1 MIDTRRAL
9 DPIGQ
14 LLRPS
19 VSRRVVL
26 RTAVGAG
33 AAIPALGL
41 SRLAAAQEGTPGG
54 TAVVVCAANPASWD
68 FTKTTWPTFE
78 ALCFMYDRLLTR
90 NDEEELQPALVTA
103 WEVSEDGLEYSLTLR
118 EGVTF
123 HDGTPFNAE
132 AVKFNIERHLA
143 IPDSA
148 NYADYEAVER
158 IDVVDDLHVN
168 IILREVRPDFAYL
181 GLSQWGA
188 AQVSPTAY
196 EELGERYSEAPVG
209 TGPFMFDSYVP
220 GSLIRYVRNENYW
233 GGAPLLDAVEVKI
246 IPEPSVQ
253 LVEIEAGTADAVIVT
268 DPQNVA
274 RLEDAGL
281 TVVSV
286 ITADTVF
293 ISFNVSQPPTNELAV
308 RKAIAHAID
317 RDTIIESV
325 LLGYA
330 EKSRGGVTTTSP
342 FYDESVP
349 MVEYDPEEAGRIL
362 DEAGWVMGADGVRER
377 DGEKL
382 TLNQISTDFEN
393 WGLFNQIIQ
402 EQLQAIGINC
412 EISTLEW
419 NAYLDQW
426 RENQGGWNATYHQQG
441 TQVAATEAI
450 EAGWQPDDVLDN
462 HPDRRRDRFR
472 SGGRSRSVAG
482 DLGRVAGDARRGAAA
497 GARHSGADN
506 LPGQPACRLALA
518 PRLHPRLPTA
528 AEGLSLDGHRT
539 AGRAGQGLDRGVAAE
554 SHRPTPCVGRPALS
568 RRWGIV

>member
-1 MIDTRRAL
+1 MNHTRRAL
-9 DPIGQ
+9 DSIIQFP
-14 LLRPS
+14 
-19 VSRRVVL
+19 VSRRGVL

-41 SRLAAAQEGTPGG
+41 SRFAAAQEGTPGG

-68 FTKTTWPTFE
+68 YTKTTWPTFE
-78 ALCFMYDRLLTR
+78 ALCFMYDRLLTL
-90 NDEEELQPALVTA
+90 NDAEELQPALVTE
-103 WEVSEDGLEYSLTLR
+103 WEVSEDGLEYALTLR

-148 NYADYEAVER
+148 SYADYEAVER
-158 IDVVDDLHVN
+158 IDVIDDLHVT
-168 IILREVRPDFAYL
+168 IVLGEVRPNFAYL
-181 GLSQWGA
+181 GLATWSA
-188 AQVSPTAY
+188 AQLSPTAY
-196 EELGERYSEAPVG
+196 EELGEAYSDAPVG

-233 GGAPLLDAVEVKI
+233 DGAPLLDGVEVKI
-246 IPEPSVQ
+246 IPEPAVQ
-253 LVEIEAGTADAVIVT
+253 LVEIESGAADAVIVT
-268 DPQNVA
+268 DPKDVA

-286 ITADTVF
+286 VTADTVF
-293 ISFNVSQPPTNELAV
+293 ISFNVSQPPTSELAV

-330 EKSRGGVTTTSP
+330 EKARAGVTTTSP
-342 FYDESVP
+342 FYNEDVP
-349 MVEYDPEEAGRIL
+349 MVEYDLEEAGRIL

-382 TLNQISTDFEN
+382 TLNQISTDFEG

-402 EQLQAIGINC
+402 EQLQAVGINC
-412 EISTLEW
+412 EISSLEW

-426 RENQGGWNATYHQQG
+426 RENQGGWNITYHQQG

-450 EAGWQPDDVLDN
+450 EAGWPPDDYWTITQIDDATEPDLVAARDELQALWDEWQVTLD
-462 HPDRRRDRFR
+462 PERRQEL
-472 SGGRSRSVAG
+472 ATQ
-482 DLGRVAGDARRGAAA
+482 AQTMYQ
-497 GARHSGADN
+497 DN
-506 LPGQPACRLALA
+506 QLAVWLWHRA
-518 PRLHPRLPTA
+518 YIHAFQPRLKDYRLTHTGRIV
-528 AEGLSLDGHRT
+528 ELDK
-539 AGRAGQGLDRGVAAE
+539 AWIE
-554 SHRPTPCVGRPALS
+554 E
-568 RRWGIV
+568 

>member
-1 MIDTRRAL
+1 MNDKRRAL
-9 DPIGQ
+9 DSIDQ
-14 LLRPS
+14 VLRFP
-19 VSRRVVL
+19 VSRRGVI

-33 AAIPALGL
+33 AALPALDL

-78 ALCFMYDRLLTR
+78 ALCFMYDRLLIM
-90 NDEEELQPALVTA
+90 NDAEELQPALVTE
-103 WEVSEDGLEYSLTLR
+103 WEVSEDGLEYALTLR

-123 HDGTPFNAE
+123 HDGTPFNADS
-132 AVKFNIERHLA
+132 VKFNIERQLA

-148 NYADYEAVER
+148 NYADYEPVER

-168 IILREVRPDFAYL
+168 IVLREVRPDFAYL
-181 GLSQWGA
+181 GLAQWGA
-188 AQVSPTAY
+188 AQISPTAY
-196 EELGERYSEAPVG
+196 EELGDRYSDAPVG
-209 TGPFMFDSYVP
+209 TGPFMFQSYVP

-281 TVVSV
+281 TIVSI

-293 ISFNVSQPPTNELAV
+293 ISFNLSEPPINELAV

-325 LLGYA
+325 LFGYA
-330 EKSRGGVTTTSP
+330 EKARGGVTTTSP

-349 MVEYDPEEAGRIL
+349 MVEYDPEEAGRLL

-377 DGEKL
+377 DGVTL

-402 EQLQAIGINC
+402 EQLQAVGINC

-450 EAGWQPDDVLDN
+450 EAGWQPDAYWTITQIDDATDPDLVAARDELQAIWDEWQATLD
-462 HPDRRRDRFR
+462 PERRQEL
-472 SGGRSRSVAG
+472 ATQ
-482 DLGRVAGDARRGAAA
+482 AQTIYQ
-497 GARHSGADN
+497 DN
-506 LPGQPACRLALA
+506 QLAVWLWHRA
-518 PRLHPRLPTA
+518 YIHAFQPRLQGYRLTFTGRLV
-528 AEGLSLDGHRT
+528 ELDK
-539 AGRAGQGLDRGVAAE
+539 AWIE
-554 SHRPTPCVGRPALS
+554 E
-568 RRWGIV
+568 

>member
-1 MIDTRRAL
+1 MNDPQRAL

-14 LLRPS
+14 LLRPP
-19 VSRRVVL
+19 VNRRVLL
-26 RTAVGAG
+26 RTAIGAG

-90 NDEEELQPALVTA
+90 NDAEELQPALVTE
-103 WEVSEDGLEYSLTLR
+103 WEVSEDGLEYALTLR

-123 HDGTPFNAE
+123 HDGTPFNAD
-132 AVKFNIERHLA
+132 AVKFNIERQLA
-143 IPDSA
+143 TPDSA
-148 NYADYEAVER
+148 NYADYEPVER

-168 IILREVRPDFAYL
+168 IILREIRPDFAYL

-188 AQVSPTAY
+188 AQLSPTAY
-196 EELGERYSEAPVG
+196 EELGADFSKAPVG
-209 TGPFMFDSYVP
+209 TGPFKFDSYVP
-220 GSLIRYVRNENYW
+220 GSLIRYVRNDDYW

-281 TVVSV
+281 TIVSV

-293 ISFNVSQPPTNELAV
+293 VSFNVSQAPTNELAV

-325 LLGYA
+325 QLGYA

-362 DEAGWVMGADGVRER
+362 DEAGWVLGADGVRER
-377 DGEKL
+377 DGQKL
-382 TLNQISTDFEN
+382 VLNLISTDFES
-393 WGLFNQIIQ
+393 WGLYNQIIQ
-402 EQLQAIGINC
+402 EQLQAIGISC

-426 RENQGGWNATYHQQG
+426 RENQGGWNLTYHQQG

-450 EAGWQPDDVLDN
+450 EAGWQPDAYWTITQIDDATEPDLVAARDELQAIWDEWQVTLD
-462 HPDRRRDRFR
+462 P
-472 SGGRSRSVAG
+472 
-482 DLGRVAGDARRGAAA
+482 ARRQELATQAQTA
-497 GARHSGADN
+497 YQDN
-506 LPGQPACRLALA
+506 QLAVWLWHRA
-518 PRLHPRLPTA
+518 YIHAFQPRLKDYRLTDIGRIV
-528 AEGLSLDGHRT
+528 ELDK
-539 AGRAGQGLDRGVAAE
+539 AWIE
-554 SHRPTPCVGRPALS
+554 E
-568 RRWGIV
+568 

>member
-1 MIDTRRAL
+1 MNDTRRTL

-14 LLRPS
+14 LLQPS

-26 RTAVGAG
+26 RTAIGAG

-123 HDGTPFNAE
+123 HDGTPFNAD

-148 NYADYEAVER
+148 SYADYDAVER
-158 IDVVDDLHVN
+158 IDVIDDLNVK
-168 IILREVRPDFAYL
+168 IVLGEVRPNFAYL

-196 EELGERYSEAPVG
+196 EELGERYSDAPVG
-209 TGPFMFDSYVP
+209 TGPFKFDSYVP

-308 RKAIAHAID
+308 RNAIAHAID

-330 EKSRGGVTTTSP
+330 EKSRAGVTTTSP
-342 FYDESVP
+342 FYNEDVP

-377 DGEKL
+377 DGQTL

-402 EQLQAIGINC
+402 EQLQAIGITC

-426 RENQGGWNATYHQQG
+426 RENQGGWNLTYHQQG

-450 EAGWQPDDVLDN
+450 EAGWTPDDYWTITQIDDATDTDLVAVRDRLQEIWDEWQVTLDA
-462 HPDRRRDRFR
+462 DRRQEL
-472 SGGRSRSVAG
+472 ATE
-482 DLGRVAGDARRGAAA
+482 AQTIYQ
-497 GARHSGADN
+497 DN
-506 LPGQPACRLALA
+506 RLAAWLWHRA
-518 PRLHPRLPTA
+518 YIHAFQPRLKDYRLTDIGRLV
-528 AEGLSLDGHRT
+528 ELDK
-539 AGRAGQGLDRGVAAE
+539 AWIE
-554 SHRPTPCVGRPALS
+554 E
-568 RRWGIV
+568 

>member
-1 MIDTRRAL
+1 MNHTRHAHDSID
-9 DPIGQ
+9 Q
-14 LLRPS
+14 VLRFP
-19 VSRRVVL
+19 VSRRGVI

-33 AAIPALGL
+33 AVLPALDL

-78 ALCFMYDRLLTR
+78 ALCFMYDRLLIM
-90 NDEEELQPALVTA
+90 NDAEELQPALVTE
-103 WEVSEDGLEYSLTLR
+103 WEVSEDGLEYALTLR

-123 HDGTPFNAE
+123 HDGTPFNADS
-132 AVKFNIERHLA
+132 VKFNIERQLA

-148 NYADYEAVER
+148 NYADYEPVER

-181 GLSQWGA
+181 GLAQWGA

-196 EELGERYSEAPVG
+196 EELGDRYSEAPVG
-209 TGPFMFDSYVP
+209 TGPFMFESYVP
-220 GSLIRYVRNENYW
+220 GSLIRFVRNEDYW

-281 TVVSV
+281 TIVSI

-293 ISFNVSQPPTNELAV
+293 ISFNLSEPPINELAV

-325 LLGYA
+325 LFGYA
-330 EKSRGGVTTTSP
+330 EKARGGVTTTSP

-349 MVEYDPEEAGRIL
+349 MVEYDPEEAGRLL

-377 DGEKL
+377 DGVTL

-450 EAGWQPDDVLDN
+450 EAGWQPDAYWTITQIDDATDPDLVAARDELQAIWDEWQATLD
-462 HPDRRRDRFR
+462 PERRQEL
-472 SGGRSRSVAG
+472 ATQ
-482 DLGRVAGDARRGAAA
+482 AQTIYQ
-497 GARHSGADN
+497 DN
-506 LPGQPACRLALA
+506 QLAVWLWHRA
-518 PRLHPRLPTA
+518 YIHAFQPRLQGYRLSFTGRLV
-528 AEGLSLDGHRT
+528 ELDK
-539 AGRAGQGLDRGVAAE
+539 AWIE
-554 SHRPTPCVGRPALS
+554 E
-568 RRWGIV
+568 

>member
-1 MIDTRRAL
+1 MNDTRRAL

-26 RTAVGAG
+26 RTAIGAG

-78 ALCFMYDRLLTR
+78 ALCFMYDRLLTL

-123 HDGTPFNAE
+123 HDGTPFNAD

-148 NYADYEAVER
+148 SYADYEPVER

-196 EELGERYSEAPVG
+196 EELGEHYSDAPVG
-209 TGPFMFDSYVP
+209 TGPFKFDSYVP

-330 EKSRGGVTTTSP
+330 EKSRAGVTTTSP
-342 FYDESVP
+342 FYNERRADGRVRPGGSGQ
-349 MVEYDPEEAGRIL
+349 DPRRGRVGHGRGWRPGAGRR
-362 DEAGWVMGADGVRER
+362 EADA
-377 DGEKL
+377 
-382 TLNQISTDFEN
+382 
-393 WGLFNQIIQ
+393 
-402 EQLQAIGINC
+402 
-412 EISTLEW
+412 
-419 NAYLDQW
+419 
-426 RENQGGWNATYHQQG
+426 
-441 TQVAATEAI
+441 
-450 EAGWQPDDVLDN
+450 QPDFDRLRELGALQPDYPGAIAGGRDQLRDLDAGVERLPRPVARESGRLER
-462 HPDRRRDRFR
+462 HLPPARHAGGRDRGNR
-472 SGGRSRSVAG
+472 
-482 DLGRVAGDARRGAAA
+482 GRVAA
-497 GARHSGADN
+497 G
-506 LPGQPACRLALA
+506 
-518 PRLHPRLPTA
+518 
-528 AEGLSLDGHRT
+528 
-539 AGRAGQGLDRGVAAE
+539 
-554 SHRPTPCVGRPALS
+554 
-568 RRWGIV
+568 